1 MNGNSQPVRSRQRFC
16 HPALGRTVAR
26 HMASRNLRPPAP
38 HTLQAF
44 EAIRPEVESQC
55 RPLVFDSFCGTGL
68 STGLLAQRHPDC
80 LVIGIDKSAHRLER
94 HQSSGASNYLL
105 VRADCDDF
113 WRLAADA
120 GWRLQHHYLL
130 YPNPWPKPGQFK
142 RRVHGSAAF
151 VDLLKLGGALELRS
165 NWQVYV
171 EEFGCALFLAGRLP
185 RVDRLPPD
193 VSLSLFETKYRQS
206 GHLLWRCHS
215 EPGQLEPPATAAQ
228 A

>member
-1 MNGNSQPVRSRQRFC
+1 MNGNSESVRSRQRFC

-26 HMASRNLRPPAP
+26 HLASRNLRPPAP

-44 EAIRPEVESQC
+44 EAVRSQVENQPC
-55 RPLVFDSFCGTGL
+55 PLVFDSFCGTGL

-80 LVIGIDKSAHRLER
+80 LVIGIDKSGHRLDR
-94 HQSSGASNYLL
+94 HQLSEASNYLL

-130 YPNPWPKPGQFK
+130 YPNPWPKPGQLK
-142 RRVHGSAAF
+142 RRVHGSPAF
-151 VDLLKLGGALELRS
+151 ADLLKLGGTVELRS

-171 EEFGCALFLAGRLP
+171 EEFGSALVLAGYFP
-185 RVDRLPPD
+185 RVDRLVPD
-193 VSLSLFETKYRQS
+193 VSLSLFEQKYRQS
-206 GHLLWRCHS
+206 GHLLWRCRC
-215 EPGQLEPPATAAQ
+215 EPVEVDSPVTTARA
-228 A
+228 